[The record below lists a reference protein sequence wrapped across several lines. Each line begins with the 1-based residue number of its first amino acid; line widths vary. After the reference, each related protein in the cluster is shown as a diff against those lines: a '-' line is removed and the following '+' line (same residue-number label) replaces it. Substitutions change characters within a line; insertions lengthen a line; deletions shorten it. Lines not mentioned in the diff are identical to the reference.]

1 MGTVQVVQCSIAL
14 AACGENSQLMGR
26 GNGGICEPASLAN
39 IQATETRWFSELA
52 RLLLC
57 SVHKLCQWSDK
68 MVAQENQVALPLRS
82 HTILGVCEAIGE
94 DFGFN
99 PVFLRIPL
107 ATSVIWNPLIAIGAY
122 FALGAAV
129 LVSRLLAPKPQI
141 NTVETRDELS
151 AANEQRE
158 LAKAA

>member
-1 MGTVQVVQCSIAL
+1 M
-14 AACGENSQLMGR
+14 E
-26 GNGGICEPASLAN
+26 
-39 IQATETRWFSELA
+39 
-52 RLLLC
+52 
-57 SVHKLCQWSDK
+57 
-68 MVAQENQVALPLRS
+68 AQENQVALPLRS

-107 ATSVIWNPLIAIGAY
+107 ATSVIWNPLIAISTY
-122 FALGAAV
+122 FGLGAIV
-129 LVSRLLAPKPQI
+129 LASRLLFPKAK
-141 NTVETRDELS
+141 TVSADVNCEAAT

>member
-1 MGTVQVVQCSIAL
+1 MS
-14 AACGENSQLMGR
+14 
-26 GNGGICEPASLAN
+26 
-39 IQATETRWFSELA
+39 
-52 RLLLC
+52 
-57 SVHKLCQWSDK
+57 
-68 MVAQENQVALPLRS
+68 AQENQVALPLRS

-107 ATSVIWNPLIAIGAY
+107 AASVVISPMWAFITY

-129 LVSRLLAPKPQI
+129 LASRLLFPKAKIVDAVVVTEQP
-141 NTVETRDELS
+141 S
-151 AANEQRE
+151 AANEQIE